1 MMRLYR
7 LLLTFLGLLAGL
19 VFGMLTLI
27 IGLDVIG
34 RNLGWFNLPWVL
46 EISEYVLY
54 GATFLAAPWVLAE
67 NAHVRVDILI
77 GQLPAGLARWLD
89 AGMNLCGLLISAV
102 LVYYGVLATWDSYRL
117 GSLIFKELI
126 FPEWWLLWI
135 MPLSGLL
142 LGLEF
147 IRRGWQAFTRP
158 GNATPSDNYLPES

>member
-1 MMRLYR
+1 MHLYR
-7 LLLTFLGLLAGL
+7 LLLAFLGLLAGL
-19 VFGMLTLI
+19 AFGALALI
-27 IGLDVIG
+27 IGIDVIA

-77 GQLPAGLARWLD
+77 NQLPTGLARWLD
-89 AGMNLCGLLISAV
+89 AMINLCGLLVSAI

-135 MPLSGLL
+135 MQLSGLL

-147 IRRGWQAFTRP
+147 IRRSWQLFTRP
-158 GNATPSDNYLPES
+158 GNAAPSGNYLPEN